1 MKLCTFTA
9 DIFFLDHVSEDNK
22 TTEKEN
28 KNLNYAKVWLIVHC
42 VVYA

>member
-1 MKLCTFTA
+1 MKLCAFTA
-9 DIFFLDHVSEDNK
+9 DIFFLVHVSEDNK

-28 KNLNYAKVWLIVHC
+28 KKFKYAKVWLIVHR